1 MPGSQRTATDT
12 RSRQTGSLPRE
23 RATPK
28 SGLSCR
34 RCQKRKIRCN
44 GGIPRCSNC
53 EKIGVECV
61 DGESLRSRTLPRGY
75 INSLAGRIKWLESI
89 IRNRCPDID
98 LEHHGPS
105 ISQGLYESGETDL
118 INEDNQSADPCR
130 FGTQTEH
137 EVTNDTNVET
147 PANITNLPSEII
159 THPTSTR
166 TLLSNTGLSHEI
178 GLVSLGVNQDPRY
191 IGPSSGFVLSKLML
205 AASNRTG
212 KVPRAYDRSSPPI
225 APYLGELVVENQAP
239 ISIGQ
244 SQAVKLCQTYFD
256 IIHVQYPFLHRPT
269 FFRSLHHFYDDNNR
283 SEATGFQVYMVLAI
297 SATVASRLYKIP
309 LSGERYYMSAMKYF
323 DKMPVEGSIHGLQCL
338 LLLLVFAMHSPSV
351 RLNVWYLNYQCI
363 ASVLDLGLQREITA
377 SNSGISKL
385 DQDMRARIFWVVYT
399 LDRTIATM
407 MGRPIGL
414 RDEACDLRL
423 PEDKSDNEDED
434 DTTTIQGNSTGAPTH
449 MSYAIRLFKL
459 ARINSEIK
467 YVANSVNRSTPG
479 YAYPTIVNLHTWQ
492 NEVLEQLDQWAMD
505 IPQAQGTRDY
515 NHMILLLRYHSVRM
529 LLLRPSPAIPRPDE
543 EALYKC
549 YLSAEES
556 IRLFNQ
562 LYKKNLLVHNWMT
575 LHTIVLST
583 VTMLYCIFSVQ
594 SIAATLEI
602 ENVTSNIQGSLSV
615 LSAVGEHWPG
625 AKRSRDILDELA
637 SPVISWLMKKKQRRE
652 AGDSGPSGQ
661 PLTNSSSHRLRPI
674 DPLDL
679 SFTLD
684 SADSSF
690 PITLPVFD
698 NITDGRLPSE
708 QYGLLDSSNIDDIV
722 LSLFDDF
729 MPSAPQFM

>member
-1 MPGSQRTATDT
+1 MPSSQRTATGTQSPQT
-12 RSRQTGSLPRE
+12 RSLPRE

-44 GGIPRCSNC
+44 GGLPRCSNC
-53 EKIGVECV
+53 AKIGVECI
-61 DGESLRSRTLPRGY
+61 DGESSRSRTLPREY
-75 INSLAGRIKWLESI
+75 INSLTSRIKWLESI
-89 IRNRCPDID
+89 IRHRCPDID
-98 LEHHGPS
+98 LEHDGPS
-105 ISQGLYESGETDL
+105 ISQGPYEPDGTDL
-118 INEDNQSADPCR
+118 NNEDNPSADPRR

-137 EVTNDTNVET
+137 EVTNATNFET
-147 PANITNLPSEII
+147 SARITTHHSDIV
-159 THPTSTR
+159 THPPSTP
-166 TLLSNTGLSHEI
+166 TLPLNTGLSHEI

-212 KVPRAYDRSSPPI
+212 KVPRVYDRSSTHIP
-225 APYLGELVVENQAP
+225 PYLGEIVVENQAP

-244 SQAVKLCQTYFD
+244 DQAIKLCQTYFD
-256 IIHVQYPFLHRPT
+256 IIHVQYPFLHQKT
-269 FFRSLHHFYDDNNR
+269 FFRSLRQFYDDGNQ
-283 SEATGFQVYMVLAI
+283 SATTGFQVYMVLAI
-297 SATVASRLYKIP
+297 SATIASRLYMIP

-351 RLNVWYLNYQCI
+351 KLNIWYLNYQCI
-363 ASVLDLGLQREITA
+363 ASVLDLGLQREITT

-385 DQDMRARIFWVVYT
+385 DQEMRTRIFWVVYT

-423 PEDKSDNEDED
+423 PEDKPDNEDED
-434 DTTTIQGNSTGAPTH
+434 DTITIQGNCTRIPTH

-467 YVANSVNRSTPG
+467 YVANSVNRSTPSF
-479 YAYPTIVNLHTWQ
+479 AYPTMVNLHAWQ
-492 NEVLEQLDQWAMD
+492 NEVLRQLDEWATD
-505 IPQAQGTRDY
+505 IPQAQNIRDY
-515 NHMILLLRYHSVRM
+515 THAILLLRYHSVRM

-543 EALYKC
+543 ETLRKC
-549 YLSAEES
+549 YSSAEES

-562 LYKKNLLVHNWMT
+562 LYKNNLLVHNWMT
-575 LHTIVLST
+575 FHTIVLST

-602 ENVTSNIQGSLSV
+602 ENVTSNIQASLSV
-615 LSAVGEHWPG
+615 LSAVGEHWSG

-637 SPVISWLMKKKQRRE
+637 SPLISWLVKKKQRQE
-652 AGDSGPSGQ
+652 EGGPGALRQ
-661 PLTNSSSHRLRPI
+661 PLTNSSSPRSSPP
-674 DPLDL
+674 DPSDL

-684 SADSSF
+684 SADTSW
-690 PITLPVFD
+690 PGALPEFD
-698 NITDGRLPSE
+698 SIIDGRLLSE
-708 QYGLLDSSNIDDIV
+708 QYGVMDSSNLDDIV

-729 MPSAPQFM
+729 MPSVPQFM